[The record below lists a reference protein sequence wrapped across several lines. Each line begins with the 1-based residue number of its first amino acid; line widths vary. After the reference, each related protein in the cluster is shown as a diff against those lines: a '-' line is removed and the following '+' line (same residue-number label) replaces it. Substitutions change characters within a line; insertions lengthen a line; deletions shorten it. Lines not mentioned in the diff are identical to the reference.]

1 MHITDPHLFGDPAG
15 ELRGAVTLQTFRSV
29 LRHAAASAWKPDL
42 IALTGDLI
50 QDDSR
55 EAYEHFPALFP
66 ADGPPVLCLPGNHDI
81 PALMSSVLG
90 KPPFRYCA
98 TIDSGSWRIISI
110 NSVREGSAGGF
121 VSDDELQRLEAEL
134 SDAPEHALVC
144 LHHPPVAVTSA
155 WLETVGLKNRDS
167 FNAVIAGSDKPRAV
181 LFGHVHQAI
190 DEQHDGVQV
199 IGTPSTC
206 RQFMPG
212 SESFAVD
219 DRPPAY
225 RQLEL
230 NDDGTIEST
239 LVWVEQEI
247 TG

>member
-1 MHITDPHLFGDPAG
+1 M
-15 ELRGAVTLQTFRSV
+15 
-29 LRHAAASAWKPDL
+29 LRHAAASDWKPDA

-50 QDDSR
+50 QDNSR
-55 EAYEHFPALFP
+55 EAYENFPALFP
-66 ADGPPVLCLPGNHDI
+66 ADGPPVLCVPGNHDI
-81 PALMSSVLG
+81 PALMRSVLDQ
-90 KPPFRYCA
+90 PPFHYCTA
-98 TIDSGSWRIISI
+98 VDFGAWRIINIS
-110 NSVREGSAGGF
+110 SVREGSAGGF

-134 SDAPEHALVC
+134 ADASDHALIC

-155 WLETVGLKNRDS
+155 WLETVGLKNRDA
-167 FNAVIAGSDKPRAV
+167 FNAVLARSNKPRAV

-190 DEQHDGVQV
+190 DEQLNGVQN

-219 DRPPAY
+219 NRPPAY

-239 LVWVEQEI
+239 LVWVEQEASR
-247 TG
+247 

>member
-1 MHITDPHLFGDPAG
+1 M
-15 ELRGAVTLQTFRSV
+15 TLQTLRSV
-29 LRHAAASAWKPDL
+29 LRHAAASDWEPDF

-66 ADGPPVLCLPGNHDI
+66 ADGPPVLCVPGNHDI

-90 KPPFRYCA
+90 DPPFRYCA
-98 TIDSGSWRIISI
+98 SVDAGAWRIINIS
-110 NSVREGSAGGF
+110 SVRDGSAGGV
-121 VSDDELQRLEAEL
+121 VSDSELERLESEL
-134 SDAPEHALVC
+134 TNAPDHVLVS

-167 FNAVIAGSDKPRAV
+167 FNAVIAGSNRPRAV

-190 DEQHDGVQV
+190 DERHNGVHV

-239 LVWVEQEI
+239 LVWVEQEA
-247 TG
+247 TR